1 MYTVYADGEIIYS
14 PLLAA
19 NDGYAFLSAKV
30 IRELNKAG
38 SFRFTM
44 PPNNVGYEKLKKLST
59 IVSVVASELEAYI

>member
-44 PPNNVGYEKLKKLST
+44 PPNNVGYEKLK
-59 IVSVVASELEAYI
+59 